1 MEWCKKWLGNL
12 NNVGLLY
19 FLFMLVKTTVGNTA
33 ELVNRVEEATE
44 VKVERS
50 HVVDSQ
56 VLLMFIGLL
65 IATILTIWLFKVKRF
80 RYMHESGLSMIY
92 GMIIGLIVKYAGAGP
107 TAVGVPVTLINK
119 TTAPQTL
126 WVSIGNYSKFSYQLK
141 GVLRTVTT
149 KAGSELEDMAVFD
162 PEIFFYV
169 LLPPIIFFA
178 GFNMQKRFFFR
189 NLGAILMYAF
199 VGTTISTVIFGAMI
213 YGYTNMVHSEY
224 YATFDFQKCLMFGS
238 LISATD
244 PVTVLAIFHDMH
256 VDVDLYALMFGESV
270 MNDAVAIVLYRTV
283 ESYTASGLAAEPVFA
298 AIGQFIGVFG
308 GSFLLGCLMGLVTAL
323 VTKLTNIKQFPQL
336 ETALFALMSYSTF
349 LLAEI
354 AQLTGIVAVL
364 FCGIAQAQYT
374 YPNLSDDSKAA
385 TKQMFGLLN
394 FLSENFIFL
403 YMGLTVFTFPQHQWQ
418 DVGFMA
424 WSFLA
429 MAISRLFNIYPLSFI
444 LNLQRKKKIPW
455 NFQHMLFFAG
465 LRGAVAFA
473 LAIRNTSS
481 IPRQLMLTTVLVI
494 VLATVIFN
502 GSLTLRALQFL
513 DIRVGVDPEEELK
526 KDFTPDTSGPN
537 AGQIPY
543 ERSPLVRMWRRFD
556 EKYMK
561 PLFTNTGRPI
571 HEAFPKCCQPFL
583 KCLSGTKEEQND
595 NTAIIDDDELLNVT
609 MEQNAVSQRKESP
622 SKGRGSLEDESSD
635 LGDGS
640 RVQLDASALRME
652 ILT

>member
-385 TKQMFGLLN
+385 TKQMFGL
-394 FLSENFIFL
+394 
-403 YMGLTVFTFPQHQWQ
+403 
-418 DVGFMA
+418 
-424 WSFLA
+424 
-429 MAISRLFNIYPLSFI
+429 
-444 LNLQRKKKIPW
+444 
-455 NFQHMLFFAG
+455 
-465 LRGAVAFA
+465 RGAVAFA

-526 KDFTPDTSGPN
+526 KDFTPGCFLCWGMFPVEMCLFFEACPFFEDTSGPN